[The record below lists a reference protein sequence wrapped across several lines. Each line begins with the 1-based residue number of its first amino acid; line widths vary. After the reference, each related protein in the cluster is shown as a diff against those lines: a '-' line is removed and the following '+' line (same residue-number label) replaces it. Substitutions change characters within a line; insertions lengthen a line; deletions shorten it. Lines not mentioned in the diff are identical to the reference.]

1 MVALTPAFV
10 VRGSDSEDSIKLS
23 LTGTSGPMI
32 SIFDLETKQPIKAIT
47 YVI

>member
-1 MVALTPAFV
+1 
-10 VRGSDSEDSIKLS
+10 